1 MILAP
6 IPIRLDG
13 RVKPSAAV
21 IAPELERLVAERPDP
36 GPATVS
42 VTLLD
47 DRGDTVAEIKPD
59 AQHYAASTMKLP
71 LLLAAYRLAA
81 AGRLD
86 LDAEVPVHNEFTSQV
101 GSGFG
106 VVQADDSDPQPWER
120 LGQTATLR
128 WLCRR
133 SIVRSSN
140 LATNLVLERVGLDAV
155 GEAIAACGATGVSV
169 ARGINDYAARDQ
181 FGDGNLIT
189 TRGLATILS
198 ALQHGT
204 AADRATCY
212 AVLEV
217 LAANEVGTD
226 LRAGLPPGTWVAHKN
241 GWVTDVVHD
250 AGLVRPPDARPFVL
264 AVATTAPWPGD
275 VAHSFIASITAA
287 VWEHRSS
294 L

>member
-1 MILAP
+1 MGP
-6 IPIRLDG
+6 
-13 RVKPSAAV
+13 VKTSAADV
-21 IAPELERLVAERPDP
+21 ASEIERLVAERPEP
-36 GPATVS
+36 GPSTIS

-47 DRGDTVAEIKPD
+47 DHGDTVAELKPD

-71 LLLAAYRLAA
+71 MVLAAYRLAA

-101 GSGFG
+101 GGAFG
-106 VVQADDSDPQPWER
+106 VVQEDDSDPEPWAR
-120 LGQTATLR
+120 LGQSATLR

-133 SIVRSSN
+133 SIIRSSN
-140 LATNLVLERVGLDAV
+140 LATNLVLERVGLEAV

-181 FGDGNLIT
+181 LGDGNLIT
-189 TRGLATILS
+189 TRGLATILF

-204 AADRATCY
+204 AADRTTCD

-241 GWVTDVVHD
+241 GWVTDVTHD
-250 AGLVRPPDARPFVL
+250 AGVVRPPDARPFVL
-264 AVATTAPWPGD
+264 AVATTAPWPAE
-275 VAHSFIASITAA
+275 VAHAFIASITAA
-287 VWEHRSS
+287 VWERRAD

>member
-13 RVKPSAAV
+13 RVKTSATAV
-21 IAPELERLVAERPDP
+21 ATEIERLVADRPDP

-47 DRGDTVAEIKPD
+47 DRGDSVVQVNAD

-71 LLLAAYRLAA
+71 LVLAAYRLAA

-86 LDAEVPVHNEFTSQV
+86 LDAEFPVHNEFTSQV
-101 GSGFG
+101 GGGFG
-106 VVQADDSDPQPWER
+106 VVQEDDSDPQPWDR
-120 LGQTATLR
+120 LGGTATLR
-128 WLCRR
+128 WLCQR

-140 LATNLVLERVGLDAV
+140 LATNLVLERVGLPAV
-155 GEAIAACGATGVSV
+155 AEAIGACGATGISV
-169 ARGINDYAARDQ
+169 GRGINDYAARDQ
-181 FGDGNLIT
+181 LGDGNLIT

-204 AADRATCY
+204 AADRTTCD
-212 AVLEV
+212 AVLDV
-217 LAANEVGTD
+217 LAANEVATD
-226 LRAGLPPGTWVAHKN
+226 LRAGLPAGTWVAHKN

-250 AGLVRPPDARPFVL
+250 AGLIRPPDARLFVL
-264 AVATTAPWPGD
+264 AVATTAPWPNE
-275 VAHSFIASITAA
+275 VAHAFIASITAA
-287 VWEHRSS
+287 AWERRTA